1 MSQQPPPNP
10 YIPGSFNAGT
20 YVNPTGSL
28 TRQDADLLYLHYNT
42 AQGTENFIGI
52 TNQGT
57 LSQQGDSNFSVIPTS
72 TASYASVTPT
82 DSSTKIPTT
91 AWVQTAVTTGNY
103 ASLTASNNF
112 TGAINTFKEVD
123 TSTIVSS
130 GDITSRTSQT
140 VYNANGRIA
149 SYISGTGMVL
159 SNANTN
165 PSTATITM
173 DGTAGTITATN
184 SVTSKSFI
192 GTATLASNLAL
203 GTANNIPY
211 QSAANT
217 TGFITNGTTGQV
229 LTYQASG
236 APAWATL
243 PTTATTATNIAGGIA
258 NNMPYQSAANTTGFI
273 TNGTTGQVLTYQ
285 ASGAPAWATLPT
297 TATTATNIAGGTAN
311 NIPYQSAANTTGF
324 ITNGTTGQVLTY
336 QASGAPSWTTLP
348 TTATTATNIAGGVAN
363 NIPYQTAANTTGY
376 ITNGTTGQV
385 LTYQASGAPAWAT
398 LSTATATNLSG
409 GSAGQ
414 IPYQSAANTTLFSS
428 TGTAGQ
434 VLTSNGTGAPTWTNT
449 SSSIV
454 TTYGTQGSVANYNYG
469 YNVYTNTTVANPPIS
484 YFNEGFNV
492 LSQGQGTTS
501 WSFTWSMPYIS
512 NKPVGGYRWF
522 ITSRNIS
529 SSGGTPG
536 AGVNLTF
543 DNTVN
548 YNWTMSGVAT
558 LAHYQGANGAVA
570 YGFIP
575 TIINIQN
582 QNTTNVTLN
591 AVSITSSQPSTFQTW
606 NVKMTTPISGISA
619 YYMYLVL
626 YPCC

>member
-28 TRQDADLLYLHYNT
+28 TRQDADLLYLHFNT

-91 AWVQTAVTTGNY
+91 AWVQTAVGTGNY

-123 TSTIVSS
+123 ATAIVCNTGTGTITSQIINNAGTTTSTILATQQLAVFDGGANTNINMLGAGGTIVAN
-130 GDITSRTSQT
+130 GDITSKTSQS

-149 SYISGTGMVL
+149 SFISGTGMTL
-159 SNANTN
+159 SNATTN
-165 PSTATITM
+165 PSTATISM
-173 DGTAGTITATN
+173 SGTAGTITATG
-184 SVTSKSFI
+184 SVTANSFI

-203 GTANNIPY
+203 GTANNIPYQTAANTTGYITNGTAGQVLTYQASGAPKWATLPTTATTATNIAGGTANNIPY

-243 PTTATTATNIAGGIA
+243 PTTATTATNIAGG
-258 NNMPYQSAANTTGFI
+258 SA
-273 TNGTTGQVLTYQ
+273 GQ
-285 ASGAPAWATLPT
+285 
-297 TATTATNIAGGTAN
+297 
-311 NIPYQSAANTTGF
+311 IPYQSAANTTLF
-324 ITNGTTGQVLTY
+324 SSTGTTGQVLTSNG
-336 QASGAPSWTTLP
+336 AGAPTWTTLSL
-348 TTATTATNIAGGVAN
+348 TTATNLA
-363 NIPYQTAANTTGY
+363 
-376 ITNGTTGQV
+376 
-385 LTYQASGAPAWAT
+385 
-398 LSTATATNLSG
+398 G

-434 VLTSNGTGAPTWTNT
+434 VLTSQGTGAPTWTNT
-449 SSSIV
+449 ASSIV

-469 YNVYTNTTVANPPIS
+469 YNIYTNTTVANPPIS
-484 YFNEGFNV
+484 YFNEGYNV
-492 LSQGQGTTS
+492 ISGQGTTS
-501 WSFTWSMPYIS
+501 WTFNWSMPYIS
-512 NKPVGGYRWF
+512 NFPVGGYRWY

-543 DNTVN
+543 ANTTN
-548 YNWTMSGVAT
+548 YNWSMSGTST
-558 LAHYQGANGAVA
+558 LTHYQGSNGAVC

-582 QNTTNVTLN
+582 QNTTNVSLN
-591 AVSITSSQPSTFQTW
+591 AVSITGQQPSTLQNWTI
-606 NVKMTTPISGISA
+606 KMTTPISGISA
-619 YYMYLVL
+619 YYLYLVL

>member
-149 SYISGTGMVL
+149 SYINGTGMVL

-258 NNMPYQSAANTTGFI
+258 NN
-273 TNGTTGQVLTYQ
+273 
-285 ASGAPAWATLPT
+285 
-297 TATTATNIAGGTAN
+297 
-311 NIPYQSAANTTGF
+311 
-324 ITNGTTGQVLTY
+324 
-336 QASGAPSWTTLP
+336 
-348 TTATTATNIAGGVAN
+348 
-363 NIPYQTAANTTGY
+363 IPYQTAANTTGY

-434 VLTSNGTGAPTWTNT
+434 VLTSNGTSAPTWTNT
-449 SSSIV
+449 TSSIV